1 MNIIYYLA
9 VLKES
14 YYLFLF
20 ATSLTHVMNLP
31 ELPLF
36 EGLVCIKPSL
46 TQFESVTLEH
56 TLKNEIR
63 ESKKWLDREYD
74 ESVYNR
80 DLEKRIELI
89 NWVLENM
96 KNPGVEICG
105 LIESKMNEI
114 ILVINQTYS
123 ILEADNLHSEL
134 RILDWILYQ
143 VCVNEK

>member
-20 ATSLTHVMNLP
+20 ATSLTPVMNLP

-114 ILVINQTYS
+114 ILAINQTYS
-123 ILEADNLHSEL
+123 ILEADKLHSEL